1 MILAF
6 GTWSRSSNGS
16 AIALV
21 LLLLFCASAPA
32 NDLAAKLALCAG
44 CHGDAGLPARPDV
57 PILWGQEFYYL
68 YVQLKDYKAGR
79 RENAEMAAIV
89 ATMSKTEMQELAQH
103 FAGQKWP
110 STGFSSED
118 ADAAR
123 GETAS
128 VAGLCVQCHL
138 GGYEGN
144 SRIPRL
150 AGQQVQYLERTM
162 MDFKNKV
169 RMNSPAKASLM
180 AAYEDVDVT
189 ALARY
194 LAGF

>member
-1 MILAF
+1 MISVF
-6 GTWSRSSNGS
+6 GKWSRSCNGS

-21 LLLLFCASAPA
+21 LLLLLCGSAGA
-32 NDLAAKLALCAG
+32 NDIAEKLTLCAG
-44 CHGDAGLPARPDV
+44 CHGAAGLPARPDV

-79 RENAEMAAIV
+79 RENTEMADIV
-89 ATMSKTEMQELAQH
+89 ASLSKTQMQALAQR
-103 FAGQKWP
+103 FSSQKWP
-110 STGFSSED
+110 STGFASEA

-123 GETAS
+123 GEQAT

-144 SRIPRL
+144 SRVPRL

-162 MDFKNKV
+162 MELKNRV

-180 AAYEDVDVT
+180 AAYEDGDIT
-189 ALARY
+189 AMARY